1 MVHFLSPG
9 FLYALLLIAIP
20 IIIHLFNF
28 RRFKKVFF
36 TNVRFLK
43 ELKQETTS
51 KSKLKHLLV
60 LAARILAVAFLVFAF
75 ARPILPSKQSK
86 KPVKADGVSI
96 YVDNSFTMEAIRSDG
111 TLLEV
116 ARKKARE
123 IVNA

>member
-1 MVHFLSPG
+1 MIQFLSPTL
-9 FLYALLLIAIP
+9 LYALLLIAIP

-75 ARPILPSKQSK
+75 ARPIIPSGQKKQNGSTD
-86 KPVKADGVSI
+86 AVSV
-96 YVDNSFTMEAIRSDG
+96 YVDNSFTMQAIRTDG

-116 ARKKARE
+116 ACRKAK
-123 IVNA
+123 